1 MKIKDR
7 PEYGNKPAPLTC
19 SPETTVLS
27 AVKLM
32 AKKNF
37 GSIIVVDDEKRV
49 LGVMTERDIFK
60 RVMAPELDPDKAKVS
75 DVMSTEL
82 RMANEDDDLTDWLRI
97 MSNERFRRLPIVDES
112 NRLVSVMS
120 QGDFVSY
127 TWPQLL
133 NQVGVLAKST
143 ARSTLGKNTQQTM
156 IIFGIMAYALISL
169 LVVIRAIN

>member
-19 SPETTVLS
+19 QPDTSVLS

-32 AKKNF
+32 AEKNY
-37 GSIIVVDDEKRV
+37 GSIVIVDDERRV

-60 RVMAPELDPDKAKVS
+60 RVMAPELDPAKAKVS

-82 RMANEDDDLTDWLRI
+82 RIASEEDSLTDWLRI
-97 MSNERFRRLPIVDES
+97 MSNERFRRLPIVDKDK
-112 NRLVSVMS
+112 RLVSVMS

-133 NQVGVLAKST
+133 TQVGTLAKS
-143 ARSTLGKNTQQTM
+143 SVSKNSQQTL
-156 IIFGIMAYALISL
+156 IIGGIIVYAVVSL
-169 LVVIRAIN
+169 LVIAAAIR

>member
-1 MKIKDR
+1 MKIKNR

-19 SPETTVLS
+19 TADTTVLA

-32 AKKNF
+32 AAKNY
-37 GSIIVVDDEKRV
+37 GSIIVVDDNRRV

-60 RVMAPELDPDKAKVS
+60 RVMAPELEPSKTHVK

-82 RMANEDDDLTDWLRI
+82 RIAKEDDDLTDWLRI
-97 MSNERFRRLPIVDES
+97 MSNERFRRLPIVDQDD
-112 NRLVSVMS
+112 RLVSVMS

-133 NQVGVLAKST
+133 SQVSTMAKST
-143 ARSTLGKNTQQTM
+143 VGKNSQQTLIVVG
-156 IIFGIMAYALISL
+156 IIVYALASL
-169 LVVIRAIN
+169 LIVFAAMR